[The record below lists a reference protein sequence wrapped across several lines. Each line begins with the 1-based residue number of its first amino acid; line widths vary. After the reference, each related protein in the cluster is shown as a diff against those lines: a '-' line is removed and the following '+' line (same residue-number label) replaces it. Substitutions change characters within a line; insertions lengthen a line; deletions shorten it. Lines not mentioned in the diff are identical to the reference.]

1 MVLFSVIGFLLVL
14 YACLLFYYR
23 GAWRRIPLFRP
34 RQQASVFISVLIP
47 ARNEAD
53 NIGRLLDSLQQQDYP
68 SAHYEIIVIDD
79 HSTDNTA
86 AIAAQYLGVRVI
98 RLQEDGINSYKKKA
112 LEQGVAAAKGPLI
125 VTTDADCLAG
135 PRWLS
140 TIAAFQQ
147 QTNAAFVVAPVSI
160 EAGKPLVEQF
170 QALDFMILQGIT
182 GASVQQGV
190 HSMCNG
196 ANMAYLRDIFYEV
209 NGYSGIDHIASG
221 DDMLLMHKIW
231 QRYPDRIG
239 YLSSPDVIIGTAP
252 VHSWRA
258 FFNQRIRW
266 ASKASFYDDKRIIA
280 VLALVYLLNLS
291 LPVLLVAGF
300 FCPVYWL
307 AALVLIVAK
316 ALAEYPFVY
325 SVARFFKTPVS
336 LLKFLVLQ
344 PLHISYT
351 VIAGFLGVM
360 GGYEWKGRQVR

>member
-1 MVLFSVIGFLLVL
+1 MVLYSFIGFLLVL

-23 GAWRRIPLFRP
+23 SAWQRTPLFRP
-34 RQQASVFISVLIP
+34 RQQASISISVLIP
-47 ARNEAD
+47 ARNEAA

-68 SAHYEIIVIDD
+68 AEQYEIIVIDD
-79 HSTDNTA
+79 HSTDDTA
-86 AIAAQYLGVRVI
+86 AIAAQYSGVRVI
-98 RLQEDGINSYKKKA
+98 RLQEDDINSYKKKA
-112 LEQGVAAAKGPLI
+112 LEQGVAAAKGQLI
-125 VTTDADCLAG
+125 VTTDADCVAG
-135 PRWLS
+135 KYWLS

-147 QTNAAFVVAPVSI
+147 QTNAAFIVAPVSI

-196 ANMAYLRDIFYEV
+196 ANMAYLRDVFYEV

-239 YLSSPDVIIGTAP
+239 YLSSPDVIIKTAP

-291 LPVLLVAGF
+291 LPVLLIAGF
-300 FCPVYWL
+300 FCSMYWV
-307 AALVLIVAK
+307 AALVLIIAK
-316 ALAEYPFVY
+316 ALVEYPFVY
-325 SVARFFKTPVS
+325 SVASFFKTPVS
-336 LLKFLVLQ
+336 LLKFLFLQ
-344 PLHISYT
+344 PLHIGYT
-351 VIAGFLGVM
+351 VIAGFLGVV
-360 GGYEWKGRQVR
+360 GGYEWKGRKVK

>member
-1 MVLFSVIGFLLVL
+1 MYSLIVFLLVL

-23 GAWRRIPLFRP
+23 SAWQRIPLFRP
-34 RQQASVFISVLIP
+34 RQQASISISVLIP
-47 ARNEAD
+47 ARNEAA

-68 SAHYEIIVIDD
+68 AEQYEIIVIDD
-79 HSTDNTA
+79 HSTDDTA
-86 AIAAQYLGVRVI
+86 ALAAQYAGVHVI
-98 RLQEDGINSYKKKA
+98 RLQEDDINSYKKKA
-112 LEQGVAAAKGPLI
+112 LEQGVAAAKGQLI
-125 VTTDADCLAG
+125 VTTDADCVAG
-135 PRWLS
+135 KYWLS

-147 QTNAAFVVAPVSI
+147 QTNAAFIVAPVSI

-231 QRYPDRIG
+231 QRYTDRIG
-239 YLSSPDVIIGTAP
+239 YLSSPDVIIKTAP

-258 FFNQRIRW
+258 FLNQRIRW

-280 VLALVYLLNLS
+280 VLVLVYLLNLS
-291 LPVLLVAGF
+291 LPVLLIAGF
-300 FCPVYWL
+300 FCSMYWV
-307 AALVLIVAK
+307 AALVLIIAK
-316 ALAEYPFVY
+316 ALVEYPFVY

-336 LLKFLVLQ
+336 LLKFLFLQ
-344 PLHISYT
+344 PLHIGYT
-351 VIAGFLGVM
+351 VIAGFLGVA
-360 GGYEWKGRQVR
+360 GGYEWKGRKVR